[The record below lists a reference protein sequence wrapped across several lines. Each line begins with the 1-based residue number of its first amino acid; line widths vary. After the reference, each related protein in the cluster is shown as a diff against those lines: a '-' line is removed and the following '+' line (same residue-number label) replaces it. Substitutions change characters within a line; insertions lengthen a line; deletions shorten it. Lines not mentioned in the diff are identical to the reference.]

1 MDQLTNVKHRTNV
14 RGPQPLLIPQ
24 SIAMRAAD
32 LDQIRQLP
40 LFADIAPAHFDDLV
54 AGTFLQR
61 FPPRME
67 LIREGDL
74 PDFLHVVVEGLVE
87 VYGTL
92 EDAET
97 ALGILGANATFVV
110 AAVVR
115 DEVYLTSARTLNS
128 ARILMIPAPTV
139 RAVFDQDAAFA
150 RAVVGDLAGRYR
162 RLVRDIKSNKLRT
175 GLERLANYLLQLQAE
190 QGGKTVVDLPIEK
203 RTLASYLGMAPEN
216 LSRAFVNLAE
226 HGVEVSGNRVSIIN
240 KSKLRRFAR
249 AHPLID
255 AVD

>member
-1 MDQLTNVKHRTNV
+1 V
-14 RGPQPLLIPQ
+14 RAQPLSKPPGVFSAPQPVT
-24 SIAMRAAD
+24 MRTAD

-54 AGTFLQR
+54 AGAFLQR

-74 PDFLHVVVEGLVE
+74 PDFLHIVVDGTVE
-87 VYGTL
+87 VYGTI
-92 EDAET
+92 DAAET
-97 ALGILGANATFVV
+97 ALAILGANATFVV

-115 DEVYLTSARTLNS
+115 DEVYLTSARTLDT
-128 ARILMIPAPTV
+128 ARILMIPAPAV

-162 RLVRDIKSNKLRT
+162 QLVRDIKNNKLRT
-175 GLERLANYLLQLQAE
+175 GLERLANYIVQLQAE
-190 QGGKTVVDLPIEK
+190 RGGKSTMELPIEK

-216 LSRAFVNLAE
+216 LSRALVQLAD
-226 HGVEVSGNRVSIIN
+226 HGVEVSGNRITVVN
-240 KSKLRRFAR
+240 KTLLRRLAR
-249 AHPLID
+249 PNPNA
-255 AVD
+255 